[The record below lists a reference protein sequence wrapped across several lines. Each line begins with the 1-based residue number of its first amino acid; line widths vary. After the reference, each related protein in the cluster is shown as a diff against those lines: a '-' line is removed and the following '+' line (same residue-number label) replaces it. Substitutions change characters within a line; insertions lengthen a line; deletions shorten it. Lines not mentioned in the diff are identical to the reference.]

1 MTRELLPEPA
11 PRTTSVED
19 RRSIHPAAG
28 WITPFLLQ
36 RRANCSNEPTSVL
49 GDEMG
54 VHTVSSRELNQDVG
68 RAKRAAEDGPVVI
81 TDRGRPSHV
90 LLSWAEYRR
99 LSGGPRNLAAVL
111 AAPALSDIP
120 FEPEKSG
127 LKAREVEFN

>member
-1 MTRELLPEPA
+1 
-11 PRTTSVED
+11 
-19 RRSIHPAAG
+19 
-28 WITPFLLQ
+28 
-36 RRANCSNEPTSVL
+36 
-49 GDEMG
+49 MG

-111 AAPALSDIP
+111 AGPGLSDIP

-127 LKAREVEFN
+127 LKARKVDFN